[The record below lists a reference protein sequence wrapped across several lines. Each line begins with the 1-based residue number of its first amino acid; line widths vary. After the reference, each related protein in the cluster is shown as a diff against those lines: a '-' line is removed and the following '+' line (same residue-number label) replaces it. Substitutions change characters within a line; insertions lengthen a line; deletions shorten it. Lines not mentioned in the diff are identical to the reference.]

1 LLPQSNSLRPHPESL
16 VASLRKN
23 PSASQLRCRRQ
34 ECNKAV
40 YSGVVGSAVQM
51 YGNSV
56 GRTISRCAFCTQSCC
71 GVAARS
77 QRECFPAILPMTIA
91 EVCDHFIQRELHQEN
106 SWRSHSTKKTYR
118 AYLNR
123 WVIPN
128 WGSMRLSEVRT
139 TDVESWLRS
148 LPVAKSSCA
157 KIRGILSVLFNHAC
171 RSFTPSPTMATFLP
185 PA

>member
-1 LLPQSNSLRPHPESL
+1 MRILHAKLLVGL
-16 VASLRKN
+16 VREVNAN
-23 PSASQLRCRRQ
+23 
-34 ECNKAV
+34 
-40 YSGVVGSAVQM
+40 
-51 YGNSV
+51 
-56 GRTISRCAFCTQSCC
+56 AFQ
-71 GVAARS
+71 RS
-77 QRECFPAILPMTIA
+77 YLPLTIA

-171 RSFTPSPTMATFLP
+171 RHELFDRNPIRLVRQGAKRRTTPNLFTPA
-185 PA
+185 